1 MKRLWARSIAAAVA
15 VAGAALTVT
24 GIAVAGSAT
33 SVYAGNGG
41 TIQAAVQSGPTVK
54 SSGSLP
60 FTGLNLTLAVL
71 LAVGLLAAG
80 LWMRR
85 RGSAAA

>member
-1 MKRLWARSIAAAVA
+1 MKRLWARSIAAVVA
-15 VAGAALTVT
+15 VMGAALAVT

-41 TIQAAVQSGPTVK
+41 TIQAAVQSAPTVK

-71 LAVGLLAAG
+71 LAVALLASG

-85 RGSAAA
+85 RGSASA